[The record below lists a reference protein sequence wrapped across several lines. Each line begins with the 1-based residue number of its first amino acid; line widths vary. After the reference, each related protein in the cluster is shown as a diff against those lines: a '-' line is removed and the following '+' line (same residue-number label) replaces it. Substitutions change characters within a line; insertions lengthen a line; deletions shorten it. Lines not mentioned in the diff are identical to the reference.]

1 MRKVRNV
8 LIVGILIMG
17 LGGCTWAE
25 RKRVSQE
32 ANGLSAAFVSQMD
45 KKQTTR
51 EQEQAFIRAA
61 DRNFYELDRS
71 IRGTAAA
78 DQTRK
83 SAQGTLSTNPAPT
96 VPTTPAVPKQ

>member
-1 MRKVRNV
+1 MRRVRNV
-8 LIVGILIMG
+8 LIVGVLM
-17 LGGCTWAE
+17 LGFVGCTWAE

-51 EQEQAFIRAA
+51 EQEQAFIKAA

-83 SAQGTLSTNPAPT
+83 SAQGVIVTPPVVPA
-96 VPTTPAVPKQ
+96 TPAVPGK